1 MKIKTNDNVLV
12 IAGKDKG
19 KKGRVIKALPA
30 ENKVIVEGVNI
41 QTRHMKAKQDQPA
54 EIRKLEGPIDASNVM
69 LYDPKAKEVI
79 KVGFKGTGKTVHPAQ
94 HQPPLTHLEEPSR
107 AGHLAAVGDRHAG
120 IDVDEDIV
128 IQRERLCYRRIFGI
142 DEAATGRGH

>member
-1 MKIKTNDNVLV
+1 MKIKANDNVLV

-19 KKGRVIKALPA
+19 KKGKVIKALPN

-69 LYDPKAKEVI
+69 LLDGKTPTRVGY
-79 KVGFKGTGKTVHPAQ
+79 KVEGDKKVRISKKTGKK
-94 HQPPLTHLEEPSR
+94 L
-107 AGHLAAVGDRHAG
+107 D
-120 IDVDEDIV
+120 
-128 IQRERLCYRRIFGI
+128 
-142 DEAATGRGH
+142 